1 MWLTTGS
8 ILATFNIGKPL
19 DGNGNPIEVSGEI
32 DSGNIWYA
40 FICAQSINSTDL
52 DALATISRSSA
63 QLHPAPKKLR
73 ESSEIRRLRKLRDTF
88 FHAEQL
94 APFYFVN
101 LEI

>member
-1 MWLTTGS
+1 MVMGTPSKCLEKSTLG
-8 ILATFNIGKPL
+8 IFGMLL
-19 DGNGNPIEVSGEI
+19 
-32 DSGNIWYA
+32 YA
-40 FICAQSINSTDL
+40 RELINSTDL